1 MVVETIEKVVA
12 NLGASDINAHSEQ
25 LLIDRILYAFQEQ
38 TNVDANVM
46 LNGFGEIVNTLGQE
60 MKPYISQVDGSYHR
74 QADYVGNALK

>member
-38 TNVDANVM
+38 TNADAKVM

-60 MKPYISQVDGSYHR
+60 MKPYLSQVDSPHDR